1 MSTMHI
7 PQLRAGDSAS
17 FSVSLQSEAGRTV
30 RLILTGPG
38 QITITTAE
46 NESAPGVFDVTL
58 TSATTSTYQAGS
70 YRAHAVSELDGDRR
84 TVCAVD
90 VEILPDVTAVAT
102 PIDQRSH
109 AQRMLEAIKA
119 RLEGRIT
126 ADAESYSIRGR
137 SLSRIPMAELMR
149 LRDQYAADVHR
160 ERVAAGLASPNRIR
174 PVFVR

>member
-1 MSTMHI
+1 MTMHI

-17 FSVSLQSEAGRTV
+17 FSVSLPSEAGRVV

-38 QITITTAE
+38 QITITTTERADE
-46 NESAPGVFDVTL
+46 PGVFDVTL
-58 TSATTSTYQAGS
+58 PSLTTSTFQPGAYV
-70 YRAHAVSELDGDRR
+70 AHVVSQLDDDRR
-84 TVCAVD
+84 TLSGCG

-137 SLSRIPMAELMR
+137 ALSRIPMAELMR
-149 LRDQYAADVHR
+149 LRDQYAAEVHR